1 MLCLTRKV
9 DQVLVLRRKDS
20 AELRI
25 NGVKIPGISD
35 VRIRVNK
42 IDGRSVQLGIEAPP
56 HIEILRE
63 ELIEREET

>member
-42 IDGRSVQLGIEAPP
+42 IGLRGVQLGIEAPP

-63 ELIEREET
+63 ELVEREET